1 MRKKIGLV
9 VAFVLLALFPVVISD
24 FYIQRIA
31 VISCIFAILASSL
44 GLLVGQVRLVSA
56 GHAGFFGI
64 GAYTS
69 ALLTTKGE
77 MPFWVGFVAA
87 IALTAL
93 IGFLFSVPVL
103 RLKGHYL
110 AMATLA
116 FGIITQMV
124 LLNWE
129 SLTNGPNG
137 VPGIPYAS
145 LFFLDLDSDRK
156 MYYFTLILLVLI
168 LWGLSRLYRSPVGR
182 TFHLIRED
190 AVAAATLGVHVVR
203 YKVIAFTLS
212 AGLAGLAG
220 SLFAHYMSFINF
232 DTFSPLESF
241 MILAMVVVGGMQSLL
256 GPVLGA
262 VLLSSIPEL
271 LRELSDYRML
281 IYGVVLVVVL
291 LFRPQGILG
300 KKTRNHLSK

>member
-1 MRKKIGLV
+1 MRKKIWLA
-9 VAFVLLALFPVVISD
+9 VALVLLALFPVVVTD
-24 FYIQRIA
+24 LYIQRIA
-31 VISCIFAILASSL
+31 VVSCIFAILASSL
-44 GLLVGQVRLVSA
+44 GILVGQVRLVSA

-77 MPFWVGFVAA
+77 MPFLVGFIAA
-87 IALTAL
+87 IVLTAL
-93 IGFLFSVPVL
+93 VGFLFSLPVL
-103 RLKGHYL
+103 RLRGHYL

-124 LLNWE
+124 ILNWE

-137 VPGIPYAS
+137 IPGIPYAT
-145 LFFLDLDSDRK
+145 LFFLDLDTDRK
-156 MYYFTLILLVLI
+156 MYYFTFILLLLI
-168 LWGLSRLYRSPVGR
+168 LWGLHRLYQSPVGR
-182 TFHLIRED
+182 AFHLIRED
-190 AVAAATLGVHVVR
+190 EVAAATLGVHTVR
-203 YKVIAFTLS
+203 FKVIAFTLS

-241 MILAMVVVGGMQSLL
+241 MILSMVVVGGMQTLL

-262 VLLSSIPEL
+262 VLLTSIPEL

-281 IYGVVLVVVL
+281 IYGVVLVLVL

-300 KKTRNHLSK
+300 KNTRKPLSK